1 MYVITEIIIEMVC
14 MSCLREE
21 YGEFMQ
27 WLCIF
32 GVVII
37 IVDAI
42 KWPHPVQVLYE
53 ENCY

>member
-1 MYVITEIIIEMVC
+1 MINEIIIEMVRI
-14 MSCLREE
+14 SCLREE

-32 GVVII
+32 GVALII